1 MHMPSPGRACLGQ
14 DTSKSPAPLAGIQG
28 ISEQQQSD
36 LNTKGQKLNSEWE
49 QKLPGTKPAEMGTED
64 KNNLFQKKQDEELER
79 NSSLGL
85 TGQEK

>member
-1 MHMPSPGRACLGQ
+1 M
-14 DTSKSPAPLAGIQG
+14 
-28 ISEQQQSD
+28 
-36 LNTKGQKLNSEWE
+36 NSEWE